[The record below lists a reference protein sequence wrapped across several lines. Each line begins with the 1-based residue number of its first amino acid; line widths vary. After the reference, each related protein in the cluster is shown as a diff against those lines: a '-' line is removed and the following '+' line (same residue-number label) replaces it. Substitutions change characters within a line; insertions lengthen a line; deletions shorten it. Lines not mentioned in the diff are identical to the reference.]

1 MKQQRMTGREHRQ
14 RDVRAH
20 GRRRFDTVLGHR
32 QDLIAHILIRIGK
45 AAVQE
50 IAVFRGKDI
59 WFALLGRQILQLD
72 ERTVQPFAIRMLIRH
87 AQLACFIADEPM
99 HGGID
104 HQQLAGTKPVL
115 ADDML
120 FCDRQHTGLGR
131 QDDMTVVCLPPAQ
144 RAQPVAVKR
153 RAQLDAVAEQHRGR
167 AIPWLHQRRVIMI
180 EVLQLARQ
188 RGMLPRMRD
197 ERGHRLLDRHA
208 VEIQK
213 LQRVIQHG

>member
-1 MKQQRMTGREHRQ
+1 M
-14 RDVRAH
+14 
-20 GRRRFDTVLGHR
+20 
-32 QDLIAHILIRIGK
+32 
-45 AAVQE
+45 
-50 IAVFRGKDI
+50 FRGKDI
-59 WFALLGRQILQLD
+59 WLALLGRQILQLD

-87 AQLACFIADEPM
+87 AQLAFFIADEPM

-115 ADDML
+115 TDDML

-208 VEIQK
+208 VEI
-213 LQRVIQHG
+213 

>member
-1 MKQQRMTGREHRQ
+1 
-14 RDVRAH
+14 
-20 GRRRFDTVLGHR
+20 
-32 QDLIAHILIRIGK
+32 
-45 AAVQE
+45 
-50 IAVFRGKDI
+50 
-59 WFALLGRQILQLD
+59 
-72 ERTVQPFAIRMLIRH
+72 MLIRH
-87 AQLACFIADEPM
+87 AQLAFLIADELM
-99 HGGID
+99 RGGID

-120 FCDRQHTGLGR
+120 FRDRQHTGLGR
-131 QDDMTVVCLPPAQ
+131 QDDVPVVCLPPAQ

-208 VEIQK
+208 VEI
-213 LQRVIQHG
+213 